1 MEYIIHLGILIAI
14 FAILGVSLNLVVG
27 YTGLLSVAEAA
38 FFGIGAY
45 ATAIVLTT
53 TKIGFFSAGLIGMVL
68 AMVAALLIGLVLSR
82 FKDDYYALASL
93 GFGVIVFSFFLNW
106 QSLTGGPLGIAG
118 IGRPELFGFVLAN
131 NFIFLVFALLTLAL
145 VYGLSEYITTSSFGL
160 VLKAIREDEEAIQ
173 VFGYHTDRY
182 KLTIFVISA
191 GLAAVAGAL
200 YASYISFIGPS
211 SFSLIESIFILSI
224 VILGGLANHKGAI
237 LGAALLIILP
247 ELLRFVGLPTDIA
260 AQSRQLIYG
269 VLLVVLML
277 YRPRGLIG
285 DYKL

>member
-173 VFGYHTDRY
+173 VFGYHTDKY

>member
-1 MEYIIHLGILIAI
+1 MAS
-14 FAILGVSLNLVVG
+14 LGVSLNLVVG
-27 YTGLLSVAEAA
+27 YTGLLSVAQAA

-45 ATAIVLTT
+45 TTAILLTT
-53 TKIGFFSAGLIGMVL
+53 TEIGFLSAGLIGVI
-68 AMVAALLIGLVLSR
+68 VAVAVAFLIGLVLSR
-82 FKDDYYALASL
+82 FRGDYYALASL

-106 QSLTGGPLGIAG
+106 QSLTSGPLGIAG
-118 IGRPELFGFVLAN
+118 IERPELFGFVFSDNFFFLILA
-131 NFIFLVFALLTLAL
+131 LAALAL

-173 VFGYHTDRY
+173 VFGYHTNRY
-182 KLTIFVISA
+182 KLTVFVIGA
-191 GLAAVAGAL
+191 GLAAIAGSL

-211 SFSLIESIFILSI
+211 SFSLMESIFILSI

-247 ELLRFVGLPTDIA
+247 ELLRFIGLPTDIA

-285 DYKL
+285 DYRL

>member
-1 MEYIIHLGILIAI
+1 MG
-14 FAILGVSLNLVVG
+14 
-27 YTGLLSVAEAA
+27 
-38 FFGIGAY
+38 
-45 ATAIVLTT
+45 
-53 TKIGFFSAGLIGMVL
+53 
-68 AMVAALLIGLVLSR
+68 
-82 FKDDYYALASL
+82 
-93 GFGVIVFSFFLNW
+93 
-106 QSLTGGPLGIAG
+106 
-118 IGRPELFGFVLAN
+118 
-131 NFIFLVFALLTLAL
+131 
-145 VYGLSEYITTSSFGL
+145 SEMCIRDRYITTSSFGL

-173 VFGYHTDRY
+173 VFGYHTNRY

-191 GLAAVAGAL
+191 GLAAIAGAL

-211 SFSLIESIFILSI
+211 SFALMESIFILSI

-247 ELLRFVGLPTDIA
+247 ELLRFVGLPTDVA

-285 DYKL
+285 DYRL